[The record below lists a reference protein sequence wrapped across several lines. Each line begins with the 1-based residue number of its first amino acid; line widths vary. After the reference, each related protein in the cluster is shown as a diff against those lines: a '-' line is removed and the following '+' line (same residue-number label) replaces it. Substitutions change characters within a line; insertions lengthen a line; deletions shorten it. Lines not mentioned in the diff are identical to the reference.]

1 MTITRTRKMN
11 DLEKINALFDN
22 VSEFQEQEPPSEEL
36 RQIENALKPKFFEA
50 QRVEDILREYQENS
64 LKASQGMKEIL
75 QGAECGVSL
84 YNLFFKALEVIESM
98 TNDGGVFT
106 ESVKKKMQNSENKEN
121 FAEELNRAE
130 LEIVSKRLE
139 RLKTALKG
147 SSGDDKLRIENSIR
161 EHEREIAEL
170 KRLSCKNS

>member
-1 MTITRTRKMN
+1 MT

-22 VSEFQEQEPPSEEL
+22 VSEIQEQEPPSEEL

-50 QRVEDILREYQENS
+50 QRTEDILREYQENS

-75 QGAECGVSL
+75 QGAEYGVSL

-106 ESVKKKMQNSENKEN
+106 ESVKRKMQNSEHKEN

-130 LEIVSKRLE
+130 HEMVSTRLE
-139 RLKTALKG
+139 RLKTALQG
-147 SSGDDKLRIENSIR
+147 ASGDDRLRIENSIR
-161 EHEREIAEL
+161 EQERKIAEL

>member
-1 MTITRTRKMN
+1 MI

-22 VSEFQEQEPPSEEL
+22 ASEVREQEPPSEEL

-50 QRVEDILREYQENS
+50 QRTEDILREYQENR
-64 LKASQGMKEIL
+64 SQGMKEIL
-75 QGAECGVSL
+75 QGAEYGVSL

-106 ESVKKKMQNSENKEN
+106 ESVKRKMQNSEHKEN

-130 LEIVSKRLE
+130 HEMVSKRLE
-139 RLKTALKG
+139 RLKTALQG
-147 SSGDDKLRIENSIR
+147 ASGDDRLRIENSIW
-161 EHEREIAEL
+161 EHERKIAEL

>member
-1 MTITRTRKMN
+1 MT

-22 VSEFQEQEPPSEEL
+22 VSEIQEQEPPSEEL
-36 RQIENALKPKFFEA
+36 RQLENALKTKFFEA
-50 QRVEDILREYQENS
+50 QRTEDIFREYQENS

-75 QGAECGVSL
+75 QGAEYGVSL

-106 ESVKKKMQNSENKEN
+106 ESVK
-121 FAEELNRAE
+121 NRAE
-130 LEIVSKRLE
+130 HEMVSKRLE
-139 RLKTALKG
+139 RLKTALQG
-147 SSGDDKLRIENSIR
+147 ASGDDRLRIENSIR
-161 EHEREIAEL
+161 EHERKIAEL